1 MALRLSTG
9 LRQDLLGTQSFQAA
23 FNLSK
28 VNIYT
33 GSQPSSSDDAAT
45 GTLLATITVND
56 AGTFSLT
63 FDAPV
68 AGIVSK
74 TAAQTWSG
82 TAVAEGTA
90 GYFRLFEN
98 LGDPSV
104 LSTTEARVD
113 GNIATSGANMNM
125 SNTFV
130 ANGAVQ
136 TVSTFAITLPAS

>member
-9 LRQDLLGTQSFQAA
+9 LRQSLLGTQEFRTEMALSFI
-23 FNLSK
+23 
-28 VNIYT
+28 NIYT

-45 GTLLATITVND
+45 GTLLATIYSD
-56 AGTFSLT
+56 GASIGIS

-68 AGIVSK
+68 AGIIAK
-74 TAAQTWSG
+74 AIAETWSG
-82 TAVAEGTA
+82 TSVAEGTA
-90 GYFRLFEN
+90 GWFRLWEAG
-98 LGDPSV
+98 GDPSI
-104 LSTTEARVD
+104 LSTSESRVD

-136 TVSTFAITLPAS
+136 TVSTFAITMPAA